1 MCAQKGDNVQKA
13 MFYSN
18 AKVTKCKHQKQS
30 KKNKINKTKD
40 AVGAFPIKN
49 KKKVIYIKPA
59 TNKELYERRIVKRFR
74 ESHLISKFSS
84 WKIMQ
89 PKKQGHV
96 SIIQ

>member
-1 MCAQKGDNVQKA
+1 MLKRVTTFRKPCFIRTQKSQNVNIK
-13 MFYSN
+13 
-18 AKVTKCKHQKQS
+18 S

-84 WKIMQ
+84 WKIM
-89 PKKQGHV
+89 
-96 SIIQ
+96 